1 MSKKSTALGVGL
13 LVVGGFT
20 IAGSVTGTLPAMIA
34 ALFDPGILTS
44 APSSGSLNII
54 GAAGIAA
61 GAAAAGAASGAAASG
76 AEGAAAGA
84 AAGEATAGGE
94 AAASGGGSI
103 LEELL
108 PAVFGASKVSG
119 TPSGTVAT

>member
-20 IAGSVTGTLPAMIA
+20 VAGSVTGTLPAMIA

-76 AEGAAAGA
+76 ADGAAAGA
-84 AAGEATAGGE
+84 AAGEATVGGS
-94 AAASGGGSI
+94 ATASGGSI

-108 PAVFGASKVSG
+108 PALFGASKVSG
-119 TPSGTVAT
+119 QPSGTVAT

>member
-20 IAGSVTGTLPAMIA
+20 VAGSVTGTLPAMIA

-94 AAASGGGSI
+94 AANGGSI